1 MTKFVLTLHV
11 IAAVF
16 LIGPMAI
23 APMMGMRAIRRHDA
37 RGVHE
42 AARTTTLYTLLS
54 LVVAGLG
61 FVLIAVGSDKWSYGD
76 AWIVIS
82 STLYVI
88 ALLLGI
94 GVVAPGLT
102 GAARLLDA
110 STTVPATP
118 LTAPAPAD
126 PADPAAA
133 DATPTV
139 AEPAGTDTAT
149 IDVEARRKL
158 DSAYGRVAASS
169 GVVSLLLL
177 IIVIFMVLRPF
188 S

>member
-11 IAAVF
+11 LAAVF

-42 AARTTTLYTLLS
+42 AGRTTTLYTLLS

-61 FVLIAVGSDKWSYGD
+61 LVLIAVGNGRWSFGD
-76 AWIVIS
+76 AWITIS
-82 STLYVI
+82 MTLYVI

-102 GAARLLDA
+102 AAARLLDS

-118 LTAPAPAD
+118 LSTATAT
-126 PADPAAA
+126 
-133 DATPTV
+133 DATETL
-139 AEPAGTDTAT
+139 EPAGTDTAT
-149 IDVEARRKL
+149 IDVEHRRKI
-158 DSAYGRVAASS
+158 DAAYGRVAASS
-169 GVVSLLLL
+169 GIVALLLI
-177 IIVIFMVLRPF
+177 IIVIFMVVRPF
-188 S
+188 R

>member
-37 RGVHE
+37 RGAHE

-61 FVLIAVGSDKWSYGD
+61 FVLIGVSNGRWSFGD
-76 AWIVIS
+76 SWVTIS
-82 STLYVI
+82 ATLYVI

-110 STTVPATP
+110 STAVPATP
-118 LTAPAPAD
+118 LS
-126 PADPAAA
+126 
-133 DATPTV
+133 TPTV
-139 AEPAGTDTAT
+139 PDAVETPEPAGTDTAT

-158 DSAYGRVAASS
+158 DATYGRVAASS
-169 GVVSLLLL
+169 GVVALLLL
-177 IIVIFMVLRPF
+177 IIVVFMVVKPF
-188 S
+188 R

>member
-11 IAAVF
+11 LAAVF

-61 FVLIAVGSDKWSYGD
+61 FLLIAVNNDRWSFGD
-76 AWIVIS
+76 TWIVIS
-82 STLYVI
+82 TTLYVI

-118 LTAPAPAD
+118 LSTPAETTVD
-126 PADPAAA
+126 P
-133 DATPTV
+133 TT

-149 IDVEARRKL
+149 IDVEARRKV
-158 DSAYGRVAASS
+158 DAAYGRIAASS

-177 IIVIFMVLRPF
+177 IIVVLMVVRPF
-188 S
+188 D

>member
-11 IAAVF
+11 LSAVF

-23 APMMGMRAIRRHDA
+23 APMMGMRAIRKHDA

-54 LVVAGLG
+54 LVVAALG
-61 FVLIAVGSDKWSYGD
+61 FVLIGVSNGRWSFGD
-76 AWIVIS
+76 AWVTIS
-82 STLYVI
+82 ITLYVI

-110 STTVPATP
+110 STPLPATP
-118 LTAPAPAD
+118 VTPMTPVTESDTAVE
-126 PADPAAA
+126 
-133 DATPTV
+133 TP
-139 AEPAGTDTAT
+139 EPAGTDTAT
-149 IDVEARRKL
+149 IDVETRRKV
-158 DSAYGRVAASS
+158 DAAYGRVAASS
-169 GVVSLLLL
+169 GIVALLLI
-177 IIVIFMVLRPF
+177 IIVIFMVVRPF
-188 S
+188 R

>member
-11 IAAVF
+11 LAAVF

-23 APMMGMRAIRRHDA
+23 APMIGMRAIRRHDA

-54 LVVAGLG
+54 LVVAALG
-61 FVLIAVGSDKWSYGD
+61 FVLIGVSNGRWSFGD
-76 AWIVIS
+76 AWITIS
-82 STLYVI
+82 MTLYVI

-110 STTVPATP
+110 STPVPATQVP
-118 LTAPAPAD
+118 VTDTAVE
-126 PADPAAA
+126 
-133 DATPTV
+133 TP
-139 AEPAGTDTAT
+139 EPAGTDTAT
-149 IDVEARRKL
+149 IDVETRRKV
-158 DSAYGRVAASS
+158 DAAYGRVAASS
-169 GVVSLLLL
+169 GIVALLLI
-177 IIVIFMVLRPF
+177 IIVIFMVVRPF
-188 S
+188 R

>member
-1 MTKFVLTLHV
+1 MTTFVLTLHV
-11 IAAVF
+11 LAAVF

-61 FVLIAVGSDKWSYGD
+61 FLLTAVGSDRWSFGD

-82 STLYVI
+82 TTLYVI

-118 LTAPAPAD
+118 LTTPTAP
-126 PADPAAA
+126 
-133 DATPTV
+133 DATAETP
-139 AEPAGTDTAT
+139 EPAGTDTAT
-149 IDVEARRKL
+149 IDVEARRKV
-158 DSAYGRVAASS
+158 DAAYGRVAASS
-169 GVVSLLLL
+169 GIVALLLL
-177 IIVIFMVLRPF
+177 IIVILMVVRPF
-188 S
+188 R

>member
-1 MTKFVLTLHV
+1 MTKLVVTLHV
-11 IAAVF
+11 LAAVF

-23 APMMGMRAIRRHDA
+23 APMLGLRAIRRHDA

-54 LVVAGLG
+54 LIVTGLG
-61 FVLIAVGSDKWSYGD
+61 FLAVAVGSDRWAFSD

-82 STLYVI
+82 ITLYVI

-102 GAARLLDA
+102 GAARLLDG
-110 STTVPATP
+110 STPTPATP
-118 LTAPAPAD
+118 LAPPSTPAD
-126 PADPAAA
+126 SSL
-133 DATPTV
+133 DAPTLP
-139 AEPAGTDTAT
+139 EPAGTDTAT

-158 DSAYGRVAASS
+158 DASYGRIAASS
-169 GVVSLLLL
+169 GIVALLLM
-177 IIVIFMVLRPF
+177 IIVIFMVVRPF
-188 S
+188 D

>member
-11 IAAVF
+11 LAAVF

-23 APMMGMRAIRRHDA
+23 APMLGMRAIRRHDA

-54 LVVAGLG
+54 LIVAGLG
-61 FVLIAVGSDKWSYGD
+61 FVLTAVGNDKWSYGD

-82 STLYVI
+82 TTLYVI

-94 GVVAPGLT
+94 AVVAPGLT

-110 STTVPATP
+110 ATSTPATP
-118 LTAPAPAD
+118 LTAPTLGDVTDPTNPAS
-126 PADPAAA
+126 PEIP
-133 DATPTV
+133 
-139 AEPAGTDTAT
+139 EPAGTDTAT

-158 DSAYGRVAASS
+158 DAAYGRVAASS
-169 GVVSLLLL
+169 GIVALLLV
-177 IIVIFMVLRPF
+177 IIVIFMVVRPF
-188 S
+188 K

>member
-11 IAAVF
+11 LAAVF

-23 APMMGMRAIRRHDA
+23 APMLGMRAIRRHDA

-54 LVVAGLG
+54 LVVSGLG
-61 FVLIAVGSDKWSYGD
+61 FLLVAVGNSRWSFSD

-82 STLYVI
+82 ITLYVI

-118 LTAPAPAD
+118 LSAAEPATD
-126 PADPAAA
+126 PAL
-133 DATPTV
+133 TP
-139 AEPAGTDTAT
+139 EPAGTDTAT

-177 IIVIFMVLRPF
+177 IIVVFMVVRPF
-188 S
+188 R

>member
-1 MTKFVLTLHV
+1 MTTFVLTLHV
-11 IAAVF
+11 LAAVF

-61 FVLIAVGSDKWSYGD
+61 FLLTAVGSERWSFSD

-82 STLYVI
+82 ITLYVI

-118 LTAPAPAD
+118 IDAAGDSTTPESAAPV
-126 PADPAAA
+126 
-133 DATPTV
+133 T
-139 AEPAGTDTAT
+139 EPAGTDTAT
-149 IDVEARRKL
+149 IDVEARRKV
-158 DSAYGRVAASS
+158 DSAYGRIAASS

-177 IIVIFMVLRPF
+177 IIVVLMVVQPF
-188 S
+188 E

>member
-11 IAAVF
+11 LAAVF

-37 RGVHE
+37 RGAHE

-54 LVVAGLG
+54 LVVAALG
-61 FVLIAVGSDKWSYGD
+61 FVLIAVGNDKWSFGD
-76 AWIVIS
+76 AWITIS
-82 STLYVI
+82 VTLYVI

-118 LTAPAPAD
+118 LTTSD
-126 PADPAAA
+126 TAAGT
-133 DATPTV
+133 DAGLT
-139 AEPAGTDTAT
+139 EPAGTDTAT
-149 IDVEARRKL
+149 IDVEHRRKI
-158 DSAYGRVAASS
+158 DAAYGRVAASS
-169 GVVSLLLL
+169 GIVALLLV
-177 IIVIFMVLRPF
+177 IIVIFMVVRPF
-188 S
+188 R